1 MALCLVCS
9 LNFACNSPEVWVR
22 LEFTSLEL
30 QRLWASLNVQ
40 VSELHAK
47 LFGACRPSARARP
60 RTQQSRAC
68 PRIRQ
73 QRACPPVSGS
83 PATLHGGNCSIR
95 AATRRRHA
103 GRGLL
108 MVQNPPSMTGPIR
121 SRRRRPHP
129 IDDGCVGVAGPQR
142 RDMSHTRPSVPGAD
156 ARCAENSPPGP
167 IRGAS
172 GWSRITIGRLVAVGC
187 SGTAARPPTTIER
200 LSHDDAR
207 SPGHPL

>member
-1 MALCLVCS
+1 MRNCLERAAPARVPGREPS
-9 LNFACNSPEVWVR
+9 NLEPAHESANSGP
-22 LEFTSLEL
+22 
-30 QRLWASLNVQ
+30 
-40 VSELHAK
+40 
-47 LFGACRPSARARP
+47 ARA
-60 RTQQSRAC
+60 
-68 PRIRQ
+68 
-73 QRACPPVSGS
+73 PVSGS